1 MASPATGPRRKL
13 PVDLPRGRLIA
24 HRGGAAHAPENTLQ
38 ALAGAAMLGTD
49 WAEIDIRL
57 TACGTPVLM
66 HDADIRATT
75 DAAGRVSA
83 LTAAQVAVLDAGA
96 WFGTADALASR
107 EPPPTLARALGLAAR
122 IGLGIDLDLKLDAHG
137 TTTATATAAARLVGA
152 VAGALAGAGMPQRR
166 IILTSAAPEVLAAAA
181 RLLPQV
187 PRGPVLRRP
196 GDIGRAGMA
205 ACIAD
210 GDVLVLNACRF
221 GPARI
226 RAMRAAA
233 VAATGTA
240 PMILLYGSGSH
251 RRLNRRFTA
260 GADAAIVDAPD
271 RLFGAPL
278 PTPLL
283 PVALRRWRNAR
294 RRKGAPSTA
303 AGGGPIPPSPV
314 RVG

>member
-1 MASPATGPRRKL
+1 MAPPATGLRRRL

-38 ALAGAAMLGTD
+38 ALAGVAMLGTD

-83 LTAAQVAVLDAGA
+83 LTAAQMATLNAGA
-96 WFGTADALASR
+96 WFGTADATTSR
-107 EPPPTLARALGLAAR
+107 EPPPTLARALSLAAR

-137 TTTATATAAARLVGA
+137 TTTAAAAARLVGA
-152 VAGALAGAGMPQRR
+152 VAGVLAGAGMPQRR
-166 IILTSAAPEVLAAAA
+166 IILTSTAPEVLAAAA

-233 VAATGTA
+233 ITATGTA

-294 RRKGAPSTA
+294 RRKGPA
-303 AGGGPIPPSPV
+303 AGGGPIPPSPA
-314 RVG
+314 RAG

>member
-1 MASPATGPRRKL
+1 MAPPATGPRRKL

-83 LTAAQVAVLDAGA
+83 LTAAQMAVLDAGA
-96 WFGTADALASR
+96 WFGTGDALATR
-107 EPPPTLARALGLAAR
+107 EPPPTLARALDLAAR

-137 TTTATATAAARLVGA
+137 ATATAAARLDGA
-152 VAGALAGAGMPQRR
+152 VAGVLAGAGMPRRR
-166 IILTSAAPEVLAAAA
+166 IILTSTAPEVLAAAA

-205 ACIAD
+205 ACVAD

-226 RAMRAAA
+226 RALRAAA
-233 VAATGTA
+233 AAATGTA
-240 PMILLYGSGSH
+240 PMILLYGSGGH

-294 RRKGAPSTA
+294 RRKGVPSTA
-303 AGGGPIPPSPV
+303 AGGDLIPPSPA
-314 RVG
+314 RAG